1 MRFGMLLRSIT
12 QFSKL
17 MSKEMYG
24 DYCGDFAKLRTIPL
38 PLHRGFHYVLT
49 TF

>member
-1 MRFGMLLRSIT
+1 MLLRSIT

-24 DYCGDFAKLRTIPL
+24 DYCGDFAKLRTIPFL
-38 PLHRGFHYVLT
+38 FTEVFI